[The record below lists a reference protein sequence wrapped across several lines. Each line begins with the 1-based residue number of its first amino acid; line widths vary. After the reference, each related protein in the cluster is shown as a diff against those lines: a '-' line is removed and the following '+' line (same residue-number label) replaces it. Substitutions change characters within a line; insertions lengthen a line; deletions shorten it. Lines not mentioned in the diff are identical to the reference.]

1 MRDKLTQGL
10 QIQNRTGTIKSPGP
24 LWPRLPSV
32 IAILSAAIVVAAL
45 FVAYRLVDPLPPR
58 HLAIAAA
65 MAGSGYDSF
74 ARQYARILAR
84 HGVELE
90 IRNSAGAVEDLDL
103 LRKPASGVQAALT
116 TFGVTQPADADIL
129 YSLGGIFDA
138 AIFIFYRSAEP
149 ITVFA
154 QLRGKRVSIGM
165 PGTALRSLMLQV
177 LKATDALD
185 ASTHLLDLDNA
196 DAIDALI
203 AGRIDVAI
211 VPQLDSSPLQRTL
224 GAPGIRLMNVAQAE
238 AIAKTV
244 PGLKHVVLW
253 RGLID
258 LSRDIPNSDV
268 DLLASRNRLLVRQ
281 DLHPALQYLLLE
293 AMREVHWPAGTF
305 NRLGEFPAEQPN
317 DLPLSPTAEAFYRS
331 GPIFWQRYASFWL
344 TSLLNRI
351 VFFVIPVVAAMI
363 PVIGFAL
370 PFYRWLH
377 VRRIDQLHRAL
388 GKLERELAQ
397 SADKS
402 RLAEYQTR
410 TAEIETAVRLLKV
423 ARPFEADLHRL
434 GIHLRMVQE
443 DVRRMGA
450 ANWRSDQPL
459 AWLRD
464 TLLEAARFNRQICDG
479 LRSCATPQVRLS
491 PRFRMV
497 VRLSLYSGPLDQTVL
512 RRFVCEGLVGGEA
525 FAVGASLIKA

>member
-1 MRDKLTQGL
+1 L
-10 QIQNRTGTIKSPGP
+10 I
-24 LWPRLPSV
+24 
-32 IAILSAAIVVAAL
+32 ILVPSAAIVLAVL
-45 FVAYRLVDPLPPR
+45 YVAYHLVDPLPPR
-58 HLAIAAA
+58 HLAIAAG
-65 MAGSGYDSF
+65 MVGSGYDDF

-90 IRNSAGAVEDLDL
+90 IRNAAGAVEDLDL
-103 LRKPASGVQAALT
+103 LRDPASGVQAALT
-116 TFGVTQPADADIL
+116 TFGFTQPADTGSL

-138 AIFIFYRSAEP
+138 AIFIFYRNAEP
-149 ITVFA
+149 ITLFP
-154 QLRGKRVSIGM
+154 QYRGKRLSIGV
-165 PGTALRSLMLQV
+165 PGSALRSLMLDV

-185 ASTHLLDLDNA
+185 ASTQLLDLDHTQ
-196 DAIDALI
+196 AIDALI
-203 AGRIDVAI
+203 AGEIDAAI
-211 VPQLDSSPLQRTL
+211 VPQLDGSPLQRAL
-224 GAPGIRLMNVAQAE
+224 GAPGIRLMSVAQAE

-258 LSRDIPNSDV
+258 LSRDIPDSDI
-268 DLLASRNRLLVRQ
+268 DLIASRNRLLVRK

-293 AMREVHWPAGTF
+293 AMREVHWPAGPF

-331 GPIFWQRYASFWL
+331 GPTFWQRYTSFWL

-363 PVIGFAL
+363 PIIGFAR

-377 VRRIDQLHRAL
+377 IRRIDQLHRAL

-402 RLAEYQTR
+402 RFVDYQR
-410 TAEIETAVRLLKV
+410 RIAEIESAVRLLKV

-434 GIHLRMVQE
+434 RIHLRMVQE
-443 DVRRMGA
+443 DVGRIGA
-450 ANWRSDQPL
+450 VN
-459 AWLRD
+459 
-464 TLLEAARFNRQICDG
+464 
-479 LRSCATPQVRLS
+479 
-491 PRFRMV
+491 
-497 VRLSLYSGPLDQTVL
+497 
-512 RRFVCEGLVGGEA
+512 
-525 FAVGASLIKA
+525 